1 MKVHRRQG
9 RYSAFTGPDATVAG
23 MSTNLTDGD
32 LLLRLEPAVEEN
44 LSRHIEEAED
54 WHPHDFAPWDDGR
67 NFAFLGGEDWAPEQ
81 SHLSD
86 VEILSATVGVLVADN
101 LPAYH
106 RELARALTGL
116 GAWWKWTG
124 RWTSEEN
131 RQAIALRDFL
141 VLTRAVDPV
150 ALERVRMEEM
160 TRGYSAPSLHVLDI
174 ISHFAIDETAA
185 ALRNTNT
192 VALGGDEVLGKILT
206 KIAADDTRQAT
217 FYVNVVNEAFGVAPD
232 QMARAVADRVSGF
245 AIPVVDLPS
254 KKNSTEALAEAGIY
268 DEDQQRD
275 KVFKPLLE
283 RWNFFGRD
291 DLGDDG
297 KKAREELAHLA

>member
-1 MKVHRRQG
+1 
-9 RYSAFTGPDATVAG
+9 

-131 RQAIALRDFL
+131 RQAIVLRDFL

>member
-1 MKVHRRQG
+1 M
-9 RYSAFTGPDATVAG
+9 
-23 MSTNLTDGD
+23 TDGD

-44 LSRHIEEAED
+44 LNRHIEEADD
-54 WHPHDFAPWDDGR
+54 WHPHDFAPFDDGK
-67 NFAFLGGEDWAPEQ
+67 NFAFLGGEDWSPEQ
-81 SHLSD
+81 SHLSE

-131 RQAIALRDFL
+131 RQSIVLRDFL

-150 ALERVRMEEM
+150 ALERVRMAEM
-160 TRGYSAPSLHVLDI
+160 TKGYDAPSLHVLDI
-174 ISHFAIDETAA
+174 LAHFAIDETAA
-185 ALRNTNT
+185 VLRNTNT
-192 VALGGDEVLGKILT
+192 IALGSDEVLAKILAT
-206 KIAADDTRQAT
+206 IAADDTLQAT
-217 FYVNVVNEAFGVAPD
+217 FYSNIVNEAFGVVPD
-232 QMARAVADRVSGF
+232 QMMRAIADRVLGF
-245 AIPVVDLPS
+245 AIPVVNLPS
-254 KKNSTEALAEAGIY
+254 KTNSTEALAAAGIY
-268 DEDQQRD
+268 DEDQQRE

-291 DLGDDG
+291 NLGDEG
-297 KKAREELAHLA
+297 KKARDELSHLA

>member
-1 MKVHRRQG
+1 M
-9 RYSAFTGPDATVAG
+9 
-23 MSTNLTDGD
+23 TDGD

-44 LSRHIEEAED
+44 LARHIEEADD
-54 WHPHDFAPWDDGR
+54 WHPHDFAPWDEGK
-67 NFAFLGGEDWAPEQ
+67 NFAFLGGEDWSPEQ

-131 RQAIALRDFL
+131 RQAIVLRDYL

-150 ALERVRMEEM
+150 ALERVRMAEM
-160 TRGYSAPSLHVLDI
+160 TKGYDAPSLHVLDI
-174 ISHFAIDETAA
+174 VAHFAIDESAA

-192 VALGGDEVLGKILT
+192 IALGGDEVLATILS
-206 KIAADDTRQAT
+206 KIAADDALQSK
-217 FYVNVVNEAFGVAPD
+217 FYANLVIEAFGVVPD
-232 QMARAVADRVSGF
+232 QMMRAVADRINGF

-254 KKNSTEALAEAGIY
+254 KVNSTEALKEAGIY
-268 DEDQQRD
+268 DEDQQRE
-275 KVFKPLLE
+275 KVFKPLLAT
-283 RWNFFGRD
+283 WNVFGRD
-291 DLGDDG
+291 DLGDEG

>member
-1 MKVHRRQG
+1 M
-9 RYSAFTGPDATVAG
+9 P
-23 MSTNLTDGD
+23 TNMTDGD

-44 LSRHIEEAED
+44 LRRHIEEAED
-54 WHPHDFAPWDDGR
+54 WHPHDFAPWDEGK

-131 RQAIALRDFL
+131 RQAIVLRDYL

-160 TRGYSAPSLHVLDI
+160 TKGYDAPSLHVLDI
-174 ISHFAIDETAA
+174 VAHFAIDEAAA

-192 VALGGDEVLGKILT
+192 VALGGDPVLATILT
-206 KIAADDTRQAT
+206 KIAADDALQSR
-217 FYVNVVNEAFGVAPD
+217 FYANVVTEGFAVVPD
-232 QMARAVADRVSGF
+232 QTMRAIVDRITGF

-254 KKNSTEALAEAGIY
+254 KANSTEALKEAGIY
-268 DEDQQRD
+268 DDDQQRD
-275 KVFKPLLE
+275 KVFKPLLAA
-283 RWNFFGRD
+283 WNVFGRD
-291 DLGDDG
+291 DLGDEG
-297 KKAREELAHLA
+297 KKARDELAHLA

>member
-1 MKVHRRQG
+1 M
-9 RYSAFTGPDATVAG
+9 P
-23 MSTNLTDGD
+23 TNMTDGD

-44 LSRHIEEAED
+44 LRRHLDEAED
-54 WHPHDFAPWDDGR
+54 WHPHDFAPWDEGK
-67 NFAFLGGEDWAPEQ
+67 NFAFLGGEDWSPEQ

-131 RQAIALRDFL
+131 RQAIVLRDYL

-174 ISHFAIDETAA
+174 VAHFAIDESAA

-192 VALGGDEVLGKILT
+192 VALGGDKVLATILT
-206 KIAADDTRQAT
+206 KIAADDVLQSR
-217 FYVNVVNEAFGVAPD
+217 FYANIVTEGFGVVPD
-232 QMARAVADRVSGF
+232 QTMRAVADRINGY

-254 KKNSTEALAEAGIY
+254 KANSTEALKEAGIY
-268 DEDQQRD
+268 DDDQQRE
-275 KVFKPLLE
+275 KVFKPLLAT
-283 RWNFFGRD
+283 WNVFGRD
-291 DLGDDG
+291 DLGDEG
-297 KKAREELAHLA
+297 KKARDELAHLA

>member
-1 MKVHRRQG
+1 
-9 RYSAFTGPDATVAG
+9 
-23 MSTNLTDGD
+23 MSDGD

-44 LSRHIEEAED
+44 LRRHIEEAED
-54 WHPHDFAPWDDGR
+54 WHPHDFAPWDEGR
-67 NFAFLGGEDWAPEQ
+67 NFAFLGGEDWSPEQ

-131 RQAIALRDFL
+131 RQAIVLRDYL

-160 TRGYSAPSLHVLDI
+160 TKGYDAPSLHVLDI
-174 ISHFAIDETAA
+174 VAHFAIDEAA
-185 ALRNTNT
+185 ASLRNTNT
-192 VALGGDEVLGKILT
+192 IALGGDEVLATILS
-206 KIAADDTRQAT
+206 KIAADDALQST
-217 FYVNVVNEAFGVAPD
+217 FYANIVNEAFGVVPD
-232 QMARAVADRVSGF
+232 QTVRAIADRINGF

-254 KKNSTEALAEAGIY
+254 KANSTEALKEAGIY
-268 DEDQQRD
+268 DEDQQRE
-275 KVFKPLLE
+275 KVFKPLLAT
-283 RWNFFGRD
+283 WNVFGRD
-291 DLGDDG
+291 DLGDEG
-297 KKAREELAHLA
+297 KAARDELAHLA